1 VRCGIFTAKI
11 SGPNKA
17 LITFD
22 YGISLSILRHGRLS
36 TARIAGDVISVNGS
50 GAPVIRSQTM
60 ADVNATQGAVAG
72 KNWKKTATRTGKKNG
87 WPYYYGIQP
96 TGRTRTSPSSRNGTT
111 TGPPRSSCCKAPGPC
126 RCPSCRVPRRI
137 TSASAIR

>member
-1 VRCGIFTAKI
+1 MRNACLLGHRTFEKPRKTASPLAGQRLTGYALTVRCGIFTAKI

-50 GAPVIRSQTM
+50 GAPVIRS
-60 ADVNATQGAVAG
+60 
-72 KNWKKTATRTGKKNG
+72 
-87 WPYYYGIQP
+87 
-96 TGRTRTSPSSRNGTT
+96 
-111 TGPPRSSCCKAPGPC
+111 
-126 RCPSCRVPRRI
+126 
-137 TSASAIR
+137 